1 MTFTSSLALFFIMCA
16 LAALP
21 SSSVALVVA
30 RSAIYDVKNGLAAAA
45 GIVAGDLIFMTMAIL
60 SMTALAS
67 QLGALFA
74 IIKYLAA
81 AYLIWFGIGLI
92 YSQLGKKLP
101 AQTAQIDAG
110 EKPPSGSGTLAASF
124 GAGLLLTLGDVK
136 AIFFY
141 ASLLPT
147 FLDLASLTAVDIAI
161 ISAITI
167 VSVGL
172 VKAVYAV
179 AANRISAASKGFSRE
194 REAKLLTGGIFLC
207 IGGYLAVKG

>member
-1 MTFTSSLALFFIMCA
+1 MTFTAAISLFLVMCA

-30 RSAIYDVKNGLAAAA
+30 RSAIHDVKNGLAASA

-67 QLGALFA
+67 QMGTFFVV
-74 IIKYLAA
+74 IKYLAA

-92 YSQLGKKLP
+92 RSQIGKQP
-101 AQTAQIDAG
+101 AG
-110 EKPPSGSGTLAASF
+110 EPETIASAKPASGRGTLAASF

-147 FLDLASLTAVDIAI
+147 FLDLASLTATDIAI
-161 ISAITI
+161 VSAITI
-167 VSVGL
+167 VAVGM
-172 VKAVYAV
+172 VKAIYAV
-179 AANRISAASKGFSRE
+179 AANRVTAASKGFAYE
-194 REAKLLTGGIFLC
+194 REAKLATGGFFISVGGFLA
-207 IGGYLAVKG
+207 LKG

>member
-1 MTFTSSLALFFIMCA
+1 MTLASAVSLFLVMCA

-30 RSAIYDVKNGLAAAA
+30 RSAIHDVKNGLAAAA

-67 QLGALFA
+67 QMGTFFVV
-74 IIKYLAA
+74 IKYLAA
-81 AYLIWFGIGLI
+81 AYLVWFGFGLI
-92 YSQLGKKLP
+92 RSQIGKQP
-101 AQTAQIDAG
+101 AD
-110 EKPPSGSGTLAASF
+110 KPETTTSAKPASGRGTLAASF

-147 FLDLASLTAVDIAI
+147 FLDLASLTATDIAI
-161 ISAITI
+161 VSAITI
-167 VSVGL
+167 VSVGM
-172 VKAVYAV
+172 VKAAYAI
-179 AANRISAASKGFSRE
+179 AANRVAAASKGFAYE
-194 REAKLLTGGIFLC
+194 REAKLATGGVLVS
-207 IGGYLAVKG
+207 IGGFLALKG